1 MSHMN
6 YCMNAVLQHHLNYPE
21 YALIESAA
29 RNLLSLITGTLGQEQ
44 QVQVQGQGQSQSRVL
59 TLTQSGRQN
68 QQSLRQPSVQQE
80 MTRRQKMTNQVIAW
94 KQVLRMSV
102 IGRTMRQIKQLRK
115 GLKETMLW
123 PLICQHPDVVPFIFP
138 REKNDVL
145 TSEFVLNC
153 IIWPSMVENNDEDD
167 DECSLED
174 RSRVAGYLRQFIE
187 SGTGLLSIQS
197 I

>member
-1 MSHMN
+1 MK
-6 YCMNAVLQHHLNYPE
+6 
-21 YALIESAA
+21 
-29 RNLLSLITGTLGQEQ
+29 RSLFAN
-44 QVQVQGQGQSQSRVL
+44 RH
-59 TLTQSGRQN
+59 
-68 QQSLRQPSVQQE
+68 
-80 MTRRQKMTNQVIAW
+80 
-94 KQVLRMSV
+94 KQDNNEEEV